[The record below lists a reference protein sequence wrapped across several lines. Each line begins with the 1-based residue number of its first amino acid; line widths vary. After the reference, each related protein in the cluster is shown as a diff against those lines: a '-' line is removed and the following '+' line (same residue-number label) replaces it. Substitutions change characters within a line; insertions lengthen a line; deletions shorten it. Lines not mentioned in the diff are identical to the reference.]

1 MPAQPGV
8 LPPSLPAVSVPK
20 HYVKPETAIVPAHQP
35 QAGGLSVVRKENDPA
50 GSCPMCGATW
60 SQFKQGGVMGCP
72 HDYAHFES
80 KILPL
85 VKRAQEGAVQHTGKV
100 PTKIE
105 HTEMTREVTTTR
117 LRRELQKAIHAERY
131 EDAARLRDAL
141 SKMGFATS

>member
-1 MPAQPGV
+1 
-8 LPPSLPAVSVPK
+8 
-20 HYVKPETAIVPAHQP
+20 
-35 QAGGLSVVRKENDPA
+35 
-50 GSCPMCGATW
+50 
-60 SQFKQGGVMGCP
+60 MGCP